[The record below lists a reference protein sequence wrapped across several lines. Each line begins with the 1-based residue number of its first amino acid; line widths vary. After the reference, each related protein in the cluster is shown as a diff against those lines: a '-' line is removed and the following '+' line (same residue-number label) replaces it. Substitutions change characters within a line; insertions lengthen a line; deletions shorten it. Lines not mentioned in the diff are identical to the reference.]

1 MKAPK
6 DWFFSHKVNIPTG
19 FKERCQ
25 VCLTMIGEV
34 SYTNPLYVYKDIV
47 HNTKTVCKD
56 CHKDTQRK
64 IKQTDLVSN
73 FGFPDVP
80 KNLRLGDKKNG

>member
-1 MKAPK
+1 MKVPK
-6 DWFFSHKVNIPTG
+6 DWFFNHEVKEDTG
-19 FKERCQ
+19 FRERCE
-25 VCLTMIGEV
+25 VCLVVGIKPV
-34 SYTNPLYVYKDIV
+34 YVYKDKV
-47 HNTKTVCKD
+47 HNTRIVCKD